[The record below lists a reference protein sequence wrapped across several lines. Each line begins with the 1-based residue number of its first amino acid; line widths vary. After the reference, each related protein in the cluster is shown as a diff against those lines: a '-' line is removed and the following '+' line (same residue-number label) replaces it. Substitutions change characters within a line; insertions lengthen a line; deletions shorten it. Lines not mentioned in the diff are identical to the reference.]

1 MLSHRDLHYCY
12 AFYEIKITYLP
23 NDSIQLSSHIMVLEL
38 LNNFFDNPA
47 TSQLTIAAG
56 LGILI
61 GLEREFSGKD
71 PSLRTF
77 TLISLGS
84 CAFSIISVD
93 SVIGVV
99 NADPS
104 RIAAQIVT
112 GVGFLG
118 AGTIFRS
125 SNRVVGLTTSALM
138 WVTASVGM
146 AVGFQ
151 RTDVAVTAT
160 MLAIMSTIGLRAVHR
175 VTHGLR
181 RRPPAHLV
189 VEPPSSS
196 VE

>member
-1 MLSHRDLHYCY
+1 M
-12 AFYEIKITYLP
+12 I
-23 NDSIQLSSHIMVLEL
+23 LEL
-38 LNNFFDNPA
+38 IAEFFA
-47 TSQLTIAAG
+47 TSATTQLTIAAG
-56 LGILI
+56 LGVLM

-77 TLISLGS
+77 TLICLGS

-125 SNRVVGLTTSALM
+125 ANRVVGLTTAALM
-138 WVTASVGM
+138 WVTASIGM
-146 AVGFQ
+146 AVGFG

-160 MLAIMSTIGLRAVHR
+160 LLSLFATIGLRAVRR
-175 VTHGLR
+175 VTIGMR
-181 RRPPAHLV
+181 RHRRESHEIAPDAGGP
-189 VEPPSSS
+189 EDTTIKN
-196 VE
+196 

>member
-1 MLSHRDLHYCY
+1 MLSNLLTEFLSNE
-12 AFYEIKITYLP
+12 A
-23 NDSIQLSSHIMVLEL
+23 NIQLVL
-38 LNNFFDNPA
+38 
-47 TSQLTIAAG
+47 AAG
-56 LGILI
+56 LGMLI

-77 TLISLGS
+77 TLICLGS

-93 SVIGVV
+93 SAQNVV
-99 NADPS
+99 NAEPS

-146 AVGFQ
+146 CVGF
-151 RTDVAVTAT
+151 RRYDVAV
-160 MLAIMSTIGLRAVHR
+160 STTVFSLVSMVGLRAVHR
-175 VTHGLR
+175 ITYGLR
-181 RRPPAHLV
+181 RVSHRDHHHHDDAPAQ
-189 VEPPSSS
+189 PSS
-196 VE
+196 

>member
-1 MLSHRDLHYCY
+1 MSLLSDL
-12 AFYEIKITYLP
+12 YLLFFNNP
-23 NDSIQLSSHIMVLEL
+23 ANIQLV
-38 LNNFFDNPA
+38 
-47 TSQLTIAAG
+47 IAAG
-56 LGILI
+56 LGMLI

-93 SVIGVV
+93 SAIGIPH
-99 NADPS
+99 AEPS

-125 SNRVVGLTTSALM
+125 ANRVVGLTTSALM
-138 WVTASVGM
+138 WVTASIGM

-151 RTDVAVTAT
+151 RVDVAVTAT
-160 MLAIMSTIGLRAVHR
+160 FLAVIATVGLRAVHR

-181 RRPPAHLV
+181 KKLPKDPQHTAPV
-189 VEPPSSS
+189 QS
-196 VE
+196 

>member
-1 MLSHRDLHYCY
+1 MILQILTD
-12 AFYEIKITYLP
+12 
-23 NDSIQLSSHIMVLEL
+23 
-38 LNNFFDNPA
+38 FFANPA
-47 TSQLTIAAG
+47 TTQLTIAAG

-93 SVIGVV
+93 SVIGVA

-125 SNRVVGLTTSALM
+125 ANRVVGLTTSALM

-151 RTDVAVTAT
+151 RTDVAITAT
-160 MLAIMSTIGLRAVHR
+160 LLAIMSTIGLRAVHR

-181 RRPPAHLV
+181 RKTPAHLP
-189 VEPPSSS
+189 ETPHTPH
-196 VE
+196 E